1 MNIDSFIEKGQV
13 MKGLPDIDGV
23 VRREVPVD
31 TEINGK
37 GGTVKGVEV
46 TWQQSFDFLPG
57 IWSGLGTTLNYTYA
71 PSDSANKDV
80 YGAILPIQDN
90 SENSGNAVLWYE
102 KDGLQLRVAANYRS
116 DRLDSLA
123 IRSAK
128 VCANLDPIDGLC
140 RRLRQYDLFDHSSV
154 YLQVSNLTGEFEN
167 NYAQWRDHVIYQ
179 NVYEKRW
186 TLGWRS
192 RF

>member
-1 MNIDSFIEKGQV
+1 NYNLGLEWYYDSASLLSVGLFRMNIDSFIEKGQV

-71 PSDSANKDV
+71 PS
-80 YGAILPIQDN
+80 
-90 SENSGNAVLWYE
+90 
-102 KDGLQLRVAANYRS
+102 
-116 DRLDSLA
+116 
-123 IRSAK
+123 
-128 VCANLDPIDGLC
+128 
-140 RRLRQYDLFDHSSV
+140 
-154 YLQVSNLTGEFEN
+154 
-167 NYAQWRDHVIYQ
+167 
-179 NVYEKRW
+179 
-186 TLGWRS
+186 
-192 RF
+192 